1 MPSPI
6 DEFYR
11 EIFGSSPNKAG
22 TAFERLA
29 AIGTFVES
37 QGGVIT
43 HDAALKGGASG
54 SKYQIDVLHQSEE
67 TTTMGEVK
75 DYTYRG
81 GKVGRSDLQKLA
93 GALLDLPGVGKRV
106 FWSATDYTKPA
117 RQYAHTSK
125 SMPYGKEIL
134 LRGLRKSTPTDER
147 GFVKT
152 IKVTGTYSIPQ
163 YEAARW
169 VVHWTS
175 DGLASLQ
182 ALIPLGENSV
192 DIGGPIDEFF
202 DANGKPLIS
211 IAELTAKGHGSRGED
226 NVCRACYLL
235 PGHYVRTNGI
245 LAPIHGIEYEIPYL
259 IHTSSFEITDD
270 STHRLVVLDGNDSPL
285 RILTD
290 EKLREFDFAP
300 NGVLIRR
307 QDLSRRKKTTDS
319 LTRPHR

>member
-6 DEFYR
+6 DELYR
-11 EIFGSSPNKAG
+11 EIFGSLPNKAG

-29 AIGTFVES
+29 AIATFVES
-37 QGGVIT
+37 RGGTIT

-54 SKYQIDVLHQSEE
+54 SNYQIDVLHQSEE

-93 GALLDLPGVGKRV
+93 GALLDLPGVGKGV

-117 RQYAHTSK
+117 RQYAHTSR
-125 SMPYGKEIL
+125 SMPSGKEIL
-134 LRGLRKSTPTDER
+134 LRGLRKSTPTDEQ

-152 IKVTGTYSIPQ
+152 IKVSGTVHIPE

-175 DGLASLQ
+175 DGFASLQ
-182 ALIPLGENSV
+182 ALIPPGDNSI
-192 DIGGPIDEFF
+192 DIDGAIEVIF
-202 DANGKPLIS
+202 DADGKPLSSIS
-211 IAELTAKGHGSRGED
+211 ELTSKGHGSRGED
-226 NVCRACYLL
+226 NVCRACYWL

-245 LAPIHGIEYEIPYL
+245 LAPIHGLEYEIPYL
-259 IHTSSFEITDD
+259 THTSSFEITSD
-270 STHRLVVLDGNDSPL
+270 STYRLVVLDENGSPV

-307 QDLSRRKKTTDS
+307 QAQS
-319 LTRPHR
+319 